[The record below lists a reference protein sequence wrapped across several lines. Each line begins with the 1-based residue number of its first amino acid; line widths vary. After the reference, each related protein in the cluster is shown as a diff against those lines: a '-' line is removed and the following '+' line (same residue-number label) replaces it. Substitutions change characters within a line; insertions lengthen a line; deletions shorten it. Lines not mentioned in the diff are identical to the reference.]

1 MQHEIEVV
9 ARCRFCNKEVTPVLI
24 LNRFPEHDIP
34 LKCGSCGH
42 IPAATTDHENQEYFN
57 RIRTLINE
65 TSKPNPLAEA
75 LVAADSMAAK
85 IELPFDI
92 SIRARKGD

>member
-1 MQHEIEVV
+1 VGRAGI
-9 ARCRFCNKEVTPVLI
+9 
-24 LNRFPEHDIP
+24 FP
-34 LKCGSCGH
+34 
-42 IPAATTDHENQEYFN
+42 QQ
-57 RIRTLINE
+57 LINE